1 MFSFAWFVDSSFSYN
16 FYFWSI
22 FLLDGREV
30 WLKNFVALD
39 SIKSLLC
46 ILICLGKCHVMV
58 LGNSFAGR
66 RRLLE
71 N

>member
-1 MFSFAWFVDSSFSYN
+1 MA
-16 FYFWSI
+16 
-22 FLLDGREV
+22 EV

-71 N
+71 SGNYSYMFHAP

>member
-1 MFSFAWFVDSSFSYN
+1 MFSFAWFVDSSFSCN

-22 FLLDGREV
+22 FLLDGRGLAQE
-30 WLKNFVALD
+30 FFALD